1 MIDGEVRNIEVKV
14 LSVGLPL
21 LDICTHWRLFV
32 QEGSLLPDSVSLSES
47 LSFSFLLQHQLCLSP
62 KVASSGESNIVFLPL
77 LPSFLRGGLSEGR
90 LPLLF
95 LDRSLGNRI
104 SRRRSRLRTCWISP
118 CLRVASTTFKT
129 QQVFQSRTV
138 SSVSSGNRNLAL
150 P

>member
-62 KVASSGESNIVFLPL
+62 KVASSGESNSVF
-77 LPSFLRGGLSEGR
+77 
-90 LPLLF
+90 LLF
-95 LDRSLGNRI
+95 LLPFPPPFVEVCPKADFLSSSLIDHLVIGSRVVEVVFVPAGSVHVSVLQAHLLRLNR
-104 SRRRSRLRTCWISP
+104 
-118 CLRVASTTFKT
+118 F
-129 QQVFQSRTV
+129 
-138 SSVSSGNRNLAL
+138 SSQGL
-150 P
+150 